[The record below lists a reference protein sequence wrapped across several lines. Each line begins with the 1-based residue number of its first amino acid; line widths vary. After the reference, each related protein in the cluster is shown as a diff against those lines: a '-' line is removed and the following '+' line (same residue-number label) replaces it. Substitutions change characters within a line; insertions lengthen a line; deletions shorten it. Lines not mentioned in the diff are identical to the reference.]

1 VCHIVNDLE
10 NDMEVYMRLDGEGFD
25 LRLQVN
31 WRAIADFIKSA
42 DAFVRA
48 AKATIFATLVWLV
61 VRLVFGV

>member
-10 NDMEVYMRLDGEGFD
+10 NDMEVYVRLDGEGFD

-42 DAFVRA
+42 DTILRA